1 MDSFYRHRDGEEEY
15 GYHSIAT
22 YVQGSLAEER
32 RKSTGRYSK
41 DLKEV
46 KRIRALNRKFRI
58 SLYSIFDG
66 TYLVKDTEMENYTPG
81 ILEIE
86 KRLSHLEAEYPSLPG
101 LGFYISGLGSL
112 EGKGRGKK
120 IFDLLFW
127 ISSTMEMNFFYKFI
141 LLERIGKIVLI
152 HSKEGKW
159 MQNSTILLSSIG
171 RNEFAYLLGEQIL
184 ENKSAIRDSLEKG
197 KRLAQELYLQFY
209 PNVRMYKTKNRKR
222 GYSDHSS
229 MRPNS
234 TSFKAIQAAN
244 SSIEYLTEEGILKKS
259 ETGGYELM
267 EQKQN
272 LEDLLLEIFKNSAE
286 AFEFY
291 QKEIKEQ
298 RDKEKENSTIQKPIS
313 DKEGNPE
320 EPSTS

>member
-15 GYHSIAT
+15 GYHSIAS
-22 YVQGSLAEER
+22 YVQGSLSEER

-58 SLYSIFDG
+58 SLYSIFES
-66 TYLVKDTEMENYTPG
+66 YLVQDTESENYTPG

-152 HSKEGKW
+152 HSKEGRW
-159 MQNSTILLSSIG
+159 MQNSTIILSAIG
-171 RNEFAYLLGEQIL
+171 RNELAYLLGEQIL
-184 ENKSAIRDSLEKG
+184 ENKSAIRDSLKNG
-197 KRLAQELYLQFY
+197 KRLAQRLYLQFY
-209 PNVRMYKTKNRKR
+209 PSTRMYKTKNRKR

-234 TSFKAIQAAN
+234 TSFKAIQEAN
-244 SSIEYLTEEGILKKS
+244 SSVEYLTEEGILKKS
-259 ETGGYELM
+259 DTGGYDLM

-298 RDKEKENSTIQKPIS
+298 RDKEKREQYLRSPDSDEEEKPE
-313 DKEGNPE
+313 K
-320 EPSTS
+320 PSSS